1 MGRPAKALSK
11 DSWTVGS
18 NPTLSAM
25 RNALRGL
32 LVVVVL
38 VGVLASPREASAA
51 PTDTC
56 TQTHVARR
64 GQSWWSISRTYGISL
79 RRILNLNGAR
89 TSTKILIGDAV
100 CVRASAA
107 PSTTAPLATTPST
120 TVPVDAVSTTTVP
133 PVSVSSAPSPA
144 SAQAVIQIIREEWPD
159 HLEEKALQVAWRES
173 NYKPR
178 VVGGTRNCCWGLF
191 QIYYEV
197 HKSWLP
203 TVGVNAPEDLLDA
216 RTNARA
222 AYRVYQRSGSWR
234 PWGG

>member
-1 MGRPAKALSK
+1 
-11 DSWTVGS
+11 
-18 NPTLSAM
+18 M
-25 RNALRGL
+25 RNALRGPL
-32 LVVVVL
+32 LAAVL
-38 VGVLASPREASAA
+38 VVGVLVAPVGASAA
-51 PTDTC
+51 AAETC
-56 TQTHVARR
+56 TKTHTARR
-64 GQSWWSISRTYGISL
+64 GESWWTISRKYRITL
-79 RRILNLNGAR
+79 RRILDLNNAR
-89 TSTKILIGDAV
+89 TSTKILIGDQV
-100 CVRASAA
+100 CVRAA
-107 PSTTAPLATTPST
+107 PAP
-120 TVPVDAVSTTTVP
+120 TTTVP
-133 PVSVSSAPSPA
+133 PDTVPPTTVPTDTVPPTTVPAPAPA

-197 HKSWLP
+197 HKGWLP

-222 AYRVYQRSGSWR
+222 AYRIYQRSGSWR

>member
-25 RNALRGL
+25 RNALCGCL
-32 LVVVVL
+32 LAVTLSAGVL
-38 VGVLASPREASAA
+38 VAPAGVSAA
-51 PTDTC
+51 AAETC
-56 TQTHVARR
+56 TKTHTARR
-64 GQSWWSISRTYGISL
+64 GESWWTISRKYRITL
-79 RRILNLNGAR
+79 RRILDLNNAR
-89 TSTKILIGDAV
+89 TSTKILIGDRV
-100 CVRASAA
+100 CVRAA
-107 PSTTAPLATTPST
+107 PAPTTTPQETVPPTTVSPT
-120 TVPVDAVSTTTVP
+120 TVPTDTVPPTTVP
-133 PVSVSSAPSPA
+133 APAPA

-216 RTNARA
+216 RTNTRA
-222 AYRVYQRSGSWR
+222 AYRIYQRSGSWR

>member
-1 MGRPAKALSK
+1 
-11 DSWTVGS
+11 
-18 NPTLSAM
+18 M
-25 RNALRGL
+25 RNALRGPL
-32 LVVVVL
+32 LAAVLVVGVL
-38 VGVLASPREASAA
+38 VGPPGASAA
-51 PTDTC
+51 AAETC
-56 TQTHVARR
+56 TKTHTARR
-64 GQSWWSISRTYGISL
+64 GESWWTISRKYRITL
-79 RRILNLNGAR
+79 RRILDLNNAR
-89 TSTKILIGDAV
+89 TSTKILIGDQV
-100 CVRASAA
+100 CVRAA
-107 PSTTAPLATTPST
+107 PAP
-120 TVPVDAVSTTTVP
+120 TTTVP
-133 PVSVSSAPSPA
+133 PDTVPPTTVPTDTVPPTTVPAPAPA

-197 HKSWLP
+197 HKGWLP

-222 AYRVYQRSGSWR
+222 AYRIYQRSGSWR

>member
-1 MGRPAKALSK
+1 
-11 DSWTVGS
+11 
-18 NPTLSAM
+18 M
-25 RNALRGL
+25 RNALRRTL
-32 LVVVVL
+32 LAAVL
-38 VGVLASPREASAA
+38 VVGVLVAPVGASAA
-51 PTDTC
+51 AVETC
-56 TQTHVARR
+56 TKTHTARR
-64 GQSWWSISRTYGISL
+64 GESWWTISRKYRITL
-79 RRILNLNGAR
+79 RRILDLNNAR
-89 TSTKILIGDAV
+89 TSTKILIGDQV
-100 CVRASAA
+100 CVRAA
-107 PSTTAPLATTPST
+107 PAP
-120 TVPVDAVSTTTVP
+120 TTTVP
-133 PVSVSSAPSPA
+133 PDTVPPTTVPTDTVPPTTVPAPAPA

-197 HKSWLP
+197 HKGWLP

-222 AYRVYQRSGSWR
+222 AYRIYQRSGSWR

>member
-1 MGRPAKALSK
+1 MGRPAKALSG
-11 DSWTVGS
+11 DSRTVGS

-25 RNALRGL
+25 RNALRGPL
-32 LVVVVL
+32 LAAVLVVGVL
-38 VGVLASPREASAA
+38 VGPPGASAA
-51 PTDTC
+51 AAETC
-56 TQTHVARR
+56 TKTHTARR
-64 GQSWWSISRTYGISL
+64 GESWWTISRKYRITL
-79 RRILNLNGAR
+79 RRILDLNNAR
-89 TSTKILIGDAV
+89 TSTKILIGDQV
-100 CVRASAA
+100 CVRAA
-107 PSTTAPLATTPST
+107 PAP
-120 TVPVDAVSTTTVP
+120 TTTVP
-133 PVSVSSAPSPA
+133 PDTVPPTTVPTDTVPPTTVPAPAPA

-197 HKSWLP
+197 HKGWLP

-216 RTNARA
+216 RTHARA
-222 AYRVYQRSGSWR
+222 AYRIYQRSGSWR

>member
-1 MGRPAKALSK
+1 
-11 DSWTVGS
+11 
-18 NPTLSAM
+18 M
-25 RNALRGL
+25 RNALRGPL
-32 LVVVVL
+32 LAAVL
-38 VGVLASPREASAA
+38 VVGVLVAPAGASAA
-51 PTDTC
+51 AAETC
-56 TQTHVARR
+56 TKTHTARR
-64 GQSWWSISRTYGISL
+64 GESWWTISRKYRITL
-79 RRILNLNGAR
+79 RRILDLNNAR
-89 TSTKILIGDAV
+89 TSTKILIGDKV
-100 CVRASAA
+100 CVRAA
-107 PSTTAPLATTPST
+107 PAP
-120 TVPVDAVSTTTVP
+120 TTTVP
-133 PVSVSSAPSPA
+133 PDTVPPTTVPTDTVPPTTVPAPAPA

-197 HKSWLP
+197 HKGWLP

-222 AYRVYQRSGSWR
+222 AYRIYQRSGSWR

>member
-1 MGRPAKALSK
+1 
-11 DSWTVGS
+11 
-18 NPTLSAM
+18 M
-25 RNALRGL
+25 RNALRGPL
-32 LVVVVL
+32 LASVL
-38 VGVLASPREASAA
+38 VVGVLVAPVGASAA
-51 PTDTC
+51 AAETC
-56 TQTHVARR
+56 TKTHTARR
-64 GQSWWSISRTYGISL
+64 GESWWTISRKYRITL
-79 RRILNLNGAR
+79 RRILDLNNAR
-89 TSTKILIGDAV
+89 TSTKILIGDQV
-100 CVRASAA
+100 CVRAA
-107 PSTTAPLATTPST
+107 PAP
-120 TVPVDAVSTTTVP
+120 TTTVP
-133 PVSVSSAPSPA
+133 PDTVPPTTVPTDTVPPTTVPAPAPA

-197 HKSWLP
+197 HKGWLP

-222 AYRVYQRSGSWR
+222 AYRIYQRSGSWR

>member
-1 MGRPAKALSK
+1 
-11 DSWTVGS
+11 
-18 NPTLSAM
+18 M
-25 RNALRGL
+25 RNALRGSL
-32 LVVVVL
+32 LAAVL
-38 VGVLASPREASAA
+38 STGILAVPVGASAA
-51 PTDTC
+51 AAETC
-56 TQTHVARR
+56 TKTHTARR
-64 GQSWWSISRTYGISL
+64 GESWWTISRKYRITL
-79 RRILNLNGAR
+79 RRILDLNNAR
-89 TSTKILIGDAV
+89 TSTKILIGDRV
-100 CVRASAA
+100 CVRAA
-107 PSTTAPLATTPST
+107 PAP
-120 TVPVDAVSTTTVP
+120 TTTVP
-133 PVSVSSAPSPA
+133 PATVPPDTAPPTTAPGDTVPPTTERPAPSPA

-159 HLEEKALQVAWRES
+159 ELEEKALRVAWRES

-222 AYRVYQRSGSWR
+222 AYRIYQRSGSWR

>member
-1 MGRPAKALSK
+1 
-11 DSWTVGS
+11 
-18 NPTLSAM
+18 M
-25 RNALRGL
+25 RNALCGCL
-32 LVVVVL
+32 LAVTLSAGVL
-38 VGVLASPREASAA
+38 VAPAGVSAA
-51 PTDTC
+51 AAETC
-56 TQTHVARR
+56 TKTHTARR
-64 GQSWWSISRTYGISL
+64 GESWWTISRKYRITL
-79 RRILNLNGAR
+79 RRILDLNNAR
-89 TSTKILIGDAV
+89 TSTKILIGDRV
-100 CVRASAA
+100 CVRAA
-107 PSTTAPLATTPST
+107 PAPTTTPQETVPPTTVSPT
-120 TVPVDAVSTTTVP
+120 TVPTDTVPPTTVP
-133 PVSVSSAPSPA
+133 APAPA

-216 RTNARA
+216 RTNTRA
-222 AYRVYQRSGSWR
+222 AYRIYQRSGSWR

>member
-1 MGRPAKALSK
+1 
-11 DSWTVGS
+11 
-18 NPTLSAM
+18 M
-25 RNALRGL
+25 RNALCGSL
-32 LVVVVL
+32 LAAVLSAGVVVAPA
-38 VGVLASPREASAA
+38 GASAA
-51 PTDTC
+51 AAETC
-56 TQTHVARR
+56 TRTHTARR
-64 GQSWWSISRTYGISL
+64 GESWWTISRRYRITL
-79 RRILNLNGAR
+79 RRILDLNNAR
-89 TSTKILIGDAV
+89 TSTKILIGDQV
-100 CVRASAA
+100 CVRAA
-107 PSTTAPLATTPST
+107 PAP
-120 TVPVDAVSTTTVP
+120 TTTVP
-133 PVSVSSAPSPA
+133 LDTLPPVTAAPTNVPPDTLPPATAAPTTVPPDTLPHATAAPTTVPAPAPA

-222 AYRVYQRSGSWR
+222 AYRIYQRSGSWR

>member
-1 MGRPAKALSK
+1 MGRPAKALSG
-11 DSWTVGS
+11 DSRTVGS

-25 RNALRGL
+25 RNALRGPL
-32 LVVVVL
+32 LAAVLVVGVL
-38 VGVLASPREASAA
+38 VGPPGASAA
-51 PTDTC
+51 AAETC
-56 TQTHVARR
+56 TKTHTARR
-64 GQSWWSISRTYGISL
+64 GESWWTISRKYRITL
-79 RRILNLNGAR
+79 RRILDLNNAR
-89 TSTKILIGDAV
+89 TSTKILIGDQV
-100 CVRASAA
+100 CVRAA
-107 PSTTAPLATTPST
+107 PAP
-120 TVPVDAVSTTTVP
+120 TTTVP
-133 PVSVSSAPSPA
+133 PDTVPPTTVPTDTVPPTTVPVPAPA

-197 HKSWLP
+197 HKGWLP

-222 AYRVYQRSGSWR
+222 AYRIYQRSGSWR